1 MPPLQLEGSKRQH
14 PHPLRHQGAAFD
26 SKHNITSFPSL
37 PPVPIFSRITLQLP
51 QDALTLCA
59 AESGD
64 VISFSFNLHPQA
76 ADRFAPRDESHL
88 TCDV

>member
-1 MPPLQLEGSKRQH
+1 ML
-14 PHPLRHQGAAFD
+14 
-26 SKHNITSFPSL
+26 
-37 PPVPIFSRITLQLP
+37 

-88 TCDV
+88 TCNV